1 MTLQTNNGTMKDS
14 YVNKRNIFPRYNIY
28 TLWKLEVL
36 KMFTAR
42 EDVAVRGGDVA
53 GGVEL
58 EAVLGH
64 GGVGDGARVEARPEP
79 SLDLGTHLAQQPVQ
93 LHQHEAVRHQQHP
106 HLASILLL

>member
-1 MTLQTNNGTMKDS
+1 MKHS
-14 YVNKRNIFPRYNIY
+14 YVNERNIFARYNIY
-28 TLWKLEVL
+28 ILWKLEVL

-42 EDVAVRGGDVA
+42 EDVALRGGDVA

-64 GGVGDGARVEARPEP
+64 GGVGDGARVEAGPEP
-79 SLDLGTHLAQQPVQ
+79 GLGPGAQLAQQPVQ

-106 HLASILLL
+106 HLASLL

>member
-1 MTLQTNNGTMKDS
+1 
-14 YVNKRNIFPRYNIY
+14 
-28 TLWKLEVL
+28 
-36 KMFTAR
+36 MFTAR

>member
-1 MTLQTNNGTMKDS
+1 
-14 YVNKRNIFPRYNIY
+14 
-28 TLWKLEVL
+28 
-36 KMFTAR
+36 MFTAR
-42 EDVAVRGGDVA
+42 EDVAVRGGDIA

-79 SLDLGTHLAQQPVQ
+79 FNIDIVDISRSRYGPEPGLGPGTELAQQPVQ

-106 HLASILLL
+106 HLSSILLL